1 MDSLLRIAVRAGVL
15 VTRGVACLL
24 LLTVGLSAAEP
35 RPLRALL
42 VCGGCCHDYPIQK
55 DLLKR
60 GIEARARVVI
70 DTVQQGGTS
79 KESRIP
85 LYENPNW
92 AKGYDVVIHDECFG
106 AVADTNWIARILAPH
121 RAGLPGVNLHCAVHS
136 YRAAPGELW
145 QEYLG
150 LRSMKHGKAT
160 PIRIRTIAP
169 RHPILRDLGWS
180 GWTTGNEELY
190 NNVKVFST
198 ATLLQR
204 GAQAEDDYAV
214 TWVNRYGSTRVFSTS
229 LGHFNETVGD
239 DRYLDLVTRGLLWA
253 CDRLDA
259 RHLKPR
265 PGAPMR
271 ASAPAAAP
279 TPGAAGTTPKE

>member
-1 MDSLLRIAVRAGVL
+1 MNSTRAPRITLL
-15 VTRGVACLL
+15 ACIMAASAC
-24 LLTVGLSAAEP
+24 LSAAEP

-42 VCGGCCHDYPIQK
+42 VCGGCCHDYPVQK

-60 GIEARARVVI
+60 GIEARARVVVE
-70 DTVQQGGTS
+70 TVQQGGTS
-79 KESRIP
+79 KESQIP
-85 LYENPNW
+85 LYGNADW
-92 AKGYDVVIHDECFG
+92 ARGYDVVIHDECFG

-160 PIRIRTIAP
+160 PIRIRTVAGT
-169 RHPILRDLGWS
+169 HPILRQLGWRD
-180 GWTTGNEELY
+180 WTTGNEELY

-198 ATLLQR
+198 ATILQR
-204 GAQAEDDYAV
+204 GSQEEDDYAV

-239 DRYLDLVTRGLLWA
+239 GRYLDLVTRGLLWA
-253 CDRLDA
+253 CNRLDS
-259 RHLKPR
+259 RHLR
-265 PGAPMR
+265 PLAV
-271 ASAPAAAP
+271 AVPAGSP
-279 TPGAAGTTPKE
+279 PVGSSVSER

>member
-1 MDSLLRIAVRAGVL
+1 MAWMLAANLGI
-15 VTRGVACLL
+15 
-24 LLTVGLSAAEP
+24 SAAEQ

-55 DLLKR
+55 DVLKR
-60 GIEARARVVI
+60 GIESRARITV

-79 KESRIP
+79 KESQIP
-85 LYENPNW
+85 LYENPDW

-106 AVADTNWIARILAPH
+106 AVADTNWISRILAPH

-160 PIRIRTIAP
+160 PIQIRTVDKQ
-169 RHPILRDLGWS
+169 HPIIRGLGWRD
-180 GWTTGNEELY
+180 WLTGNEELY
-190 NNVKVFST
+190 NNVKVFPS
-198 ATLLQR
+198 ATVLQR
-204 GAQAEDDYAV
+204 GAQGEDDCAI
-214 TWVNRYGSTRVFSTS
+214 TWVNRFGSTRVFSTS
-229 LGHFNETVGD
+229 LGHFNETVSD
-239 DRYLDLVTRGLLWA
+239 DRYLDLVTRGVLWA

-259 RHLKPR
+259 GYLKSITPIPPVR
-265 PGAPMR
+265 STSPIT
-271 ASAPAAAP
+271 PAVKP
-279 TPGAAGTTPKE
+279 

>member
-1 MDSLLRIAVRAGVL
+1 MKNLYQLRW
-15 VTRGVACLL
+15 VTTGLWMLA
-24 LLTVGLSAAEP
+24 LTAGLSAAET

-42 VCGGCCHDYPIQK
+42 VCGGCCHDYPVQK
-55 DLLKR
+55 DVLKR
-60 GIEARARVVI
+60 GIEARARVIVE
-70 DTVQQGGTS
+70 TVEQGGVS

-106 AVADTNWIARILAPH
+106 AVADTNWISQILAPH

-150 LRSMKHGKAT
+150 LRSMRHGKAS
-160 PIRIRTIAP
+160 PIQIRTVDNQ
-169 RHPILRDLGWS
+169 HPIIRGLGWRV
-180 GWTTGNEELY
+180 WLTGNEELY
-190 NNVKVFST
+190 NNVKVFPS
-198 ATLLQR
+198 ATVLQR
-204 GAQAEDDYAV
+204 GTQGDDDCAI

-239 DRYLDLVTRGLLWA
+239 ERYLDLVTRGVLWA
-253 CDRLDA
+253 CDRLDSHNL
-259 RHLKPR
+259 RSISPSPPVR
-265 PGAPMR
+265 STSPI
-271 ASAPAAAP
+271 
-279 TPGAAGTTPKE
+279 TTPVKP

>member
-1 MDSLLRIAVRAGVL
+1 MKNLYQLRW
-15 VTRGVACLL
+15 VTTGLWMLA
-24 LLTVGLSAAEP
+24 LTAGLSAAET

-42 VCGGCCHDYPIQK
+42 VCGGCCHDYPVQK
-55 DLLKR
+55 DVLKR
-60 GIEARARVVI
+60 GIEARARVIVE
-70 DTVQQGGTS
+70 TVEQGGVS

-106 AVADTNWIARILAPH
+106 AVADTNWISQILAPH

-150 LRSMKHGKAT
+150 LRSMRHGKAS
-160 PIRIRTIAP
+160 PIQIRTVDNQ
-169 RHPILRDLGWS
+169 HPIIRGLGWRV
-180 GWTTGNEELY
+180 WLTGNEELY
-190 NNVKVFST
+190 NNVKVFPS
-198 ATLLQR
+198 ATVLQR
-204 GAQAEDDYAV
+204 GTQGDDDCAI

-239 DRYLDLVTRGLLWA
+239 ERYLDLVTRGVLWA
-253 CDRLDA
+253 CDRLDSHNL
-259 RHLKPR
+259 RSIIPSPPVR
-265 PGAPMR
+265 STSPI
-271 ASAPAAAP
+271 
-279 TPGAAGTTPKE
+279 TTPVKP

>member
-1 MDSLLRIAVRAGVL
+1 MKNLYQLRWGTTVLWMLALTAGL
-15 VTRGVACLL
+15 S
-24 LLTVGLSAAEP
+24 VGLSAAEI

-42 VCGGCCHDYPIQK
+42 VCGGCCHDYSVQK
-55 DLLKR
+55 DVLKK
-60 GIEARARVVI
+60 GIEARARVIVE
-70 DTVQQGGTS
+70 TVEQGGVS

-85 LYENPNW
+85 LYESPDW

-106 AVADTNWIARILAPH
+106 AVADTNWISRILAPH

-160 PIRIRTIAP
+160 PIQIRTVDNQ
-169 RHPILRDLGWS
+169 HPIIRGLGWRD
-180 GWTTGNEELY
+180 WLTGNEELY
-190 NNVKVFST
+190 NNVKVFPS
-198 ATLLQR
+198 ATVLQR
-204 GAQAEDDYAV
+204 GTQGDDDCAI

-239 DRYLDLVTRGLLWA
+239 ERYLDLVTRGVLWA
-253 CDRLDA
+253 CDRLDSHNL
-259 RHLKPR
+259 RSIIPSPPVR
-265 PGAPMR
+265 STSPI
-271 ASAPAAAP
+271 
-279 TPGAAGTTPKE
+279 TTPAKP

>member
-1 MDSLLRIAVRAGVL
+1 MKNLYQLRWGTTVL
-15 VTRGVACLL
+15 WMLA
-24 LLTVGLSAAEP
+24 LTAGLSAAEI

-42 VCGGCCHDYPIQK
+42 VCGGCCHDYPVQK
-55 DLLKR
+55 DVLKK
-60 GIEARARVVI
+60 GIEARARVIVE
-70 DTVQQGGTS
+70 TVEQGGVS

-85 LYENPNW
+85 LYENPDW

-106 AVADTNWIARILAPH
+106 AVADTNWISRILAPH

-160 PIRIRTIAP
+160 PIQIRTVDNQ
-169 RHPILRDLGWS
+169 HPIIRGLGWRD
-180 GWTTGNEELY
+180 WLTGNEELY
-190 NNVKVFST
+190 NNVKVFPS
-198 ATLLQR
+198 ATVLQR
-204 GAQAEDDYAV
+204 GTQGDDDCAI

-239 DRYLDLVTRGLLWA
+239 ERYLDLVTRGVLWA
-253 CDRLDA
+253 CDRLDSHNL
-259 RHLKPR
+259 RSIIPSPPVR
-265 PGAPMR
+265 STSPI
-271 ASAPAAAP
+271 
-279 TPGAAGTTPKE
+279 TTPAKS

>member
-1 MDSLLRIAVRAGVL
+1 MNSPRRSWAILLAWIAMVSA
-15 VTRGVACLL
+15 
-24 LLTVGLSAAEP
+24 GLSAAEP
-35 RPLRALL
+35 RSLRALL

-55 DLLKR
+55 DVLKR
-60 GIEARARVVI
+60 GIESRARVVV

-79 KESRIP
+79 KESRIL
-85 LYENPNW
+85 LYENPDW

-106 AVADTNWIARILAPH
+106 AVADTNWITRILAPH
-121 RAGLPGVNLHCAVHS
+121 RAGLPAVNLHCAVHS

-180 GWTTGNEELY
+180 EWTTGNEELY

-204 GAQAEDDYAV
+204 GTQAEDDYAV

-239 DRYLDLVTRGLLWA
+239 ERYLDLVTRGLLWA
-253 CDRLDA
+253 CNRLDA
-259 RHLKPR
+259 RHLRRSPGTRSGGRSDALPSPGTASDTR
-265 PGAPMR
+265 P
-271 ASAPAAAP
+271 
-279 TPGAAGTTPKE
+279 AGFKPKE

>member
-1 MDSLLRIAVRAGVL
+1 MKNLYQLRWGTTVL
-15 VTRGVACLL
+15 WMLA
-24 LLTVGLSAAEP
+24 LTAGLSAGEI

-42 VCGGCCHDYPIQK
+42 VCGGCCHDYSVQK
-55 DLLKR
+55 DVLKK
-60 GIEARARVVI
+60 GIEARARVIVE
-70 DTVQQGGTS
+70 TVEQGGVS

-85 LYENPNW
+85 LYENPDW

-106 AVADTNWIARILAPH
+106 AVADTNWISRILAPH

-160 PIRIRTIAP
+160 PIQIRTVDNQ
-169 RHPILRDLGWS
+169 HPIIRGLGWRD
-180 GWTTGNEELY
+180 WLTGNEELY
-190 NNVKVFST
+190 NNVKVFPS
-198 ATLLQR
+198 ATVLQR
-204 GAQAEDDYAV
+204 GTQGDDDCAI

-239 DRYLDLVTRGLLWA
+239 ERYLDLVTRGVLWA
-253 CDRLDA
+253 CDRLDSHNL
-259 RHLKPR
+259 RSIIPSPPVR
-265 PGAPMR
+265 STSPI
-271 ASAPAAAP
+271 
-279 TPGAAGTTPKE
+279 TTPAKP

>member
-1 MDSLLRIAVRAGVL
+1 MLA
-15 VTRGVACLL
+15 
-24 LLTVGLSAAEP
+24 LTAGLSAAEI

-42 VCGGCCHDYPIQK
+42 VCGGCCHDYPVQK
-55 DLLKR
+55 DVLKK
-60 GIEARARVVI
+60 GIEARARVIVE
-70 DTVQQGGTS
+70 TVEQGGVS

-85 LYENPNW
+85 FYENPDW

-106 AVADTNWIARILAPH
+106 AVADTNWISRILAPH

-160 PIRIRTIAP
+160 PIQIRTVDNQ
-169 RHPILRDLGWS
+169 HPIIRGLGWRD
-180 GWTTGNEELY
+180 WLTGNEELY
-190 NNVKVFST
+190 NNVKVFPS
-198 ATLLQR
+198 ATVLQR
-204 GAQAEDDYAV
+204 GTQGDDDCAI

-239 DRYLDLVTRGLLWA
+239 ERYLDLVTRGVLWA
-253 CDRLDA
+253 CDRLDSHNL
-259 RHLKPR
+259 RSIIPSPPVR
-265 PGAPMR
+265 STSPI
-271 ASAPAAAP
+271 
-279 TPGAAGTTPKE
+279 TTPAKP

>member
-1 MDSLLRIAVRAGVL
+1 VPGAF
-15 VTRGVACLL
+15 
-24 LLTVGLSAAEP
+24 AADP

-60 GIEARARVVI
+60 GIEARARIVVE
-70 DTVQQGGTS
+70 TVQQGGTS

-85 LYENPNW
+85 LYENPEW

-106 AVADTNWIARILAPH
+106 AVADTNWISRILAPH
-121 RAGLPGVNLHCAVHS
+121 KKGIPGVNLHCAVHS

-160 PIRIRTIAP
+160 PIRIRTVDD
-169 RHPILRDLGWS
+169 RHPIIRGLGWRE
-180 GWTTGNEELY
+180 WLTGNEELY

-198 ATLLQR
+198 ATVLQR
-204 GAQAEDDYAV
+204 GSQDEDDYAV

-239 DRYLDLVTRGLLWA
+239 DRYLDLVTRGVLWA

-259 RHLKPR
+259 GHLKTI
-265 PGAPMR
+265 APVPPLR
-271 ASAPAAAP
+271 STSPVIPAKKP
-279 TPGAAGTTPKE
+279 

>member
-1 MDSLLRIAVRAGVL
+1 MKNLYQLRWGITGLWMLA
-15 VTRGVACLL
+15 
-24 LLTVGLSAAEP
+24 LTAGLSAAEI

-42 VCGGCCHDYPIQK
+42 VCGGCCHDYSVQK
-55 DLLKR
+55 DVLKK
-60 GIEARARVVI
+60 GIEARARVIVE
-70 DTVQQGGTS
+70 TVEQGGVS

-85 LYENPNW
+85 LYENPDW

-106 AVADTNWIARILAPH
+106 AVADTNWISRILAPH

-160 PIRIRTIAP
+160 PIQIRTVDNQ
-169 RHPILRDLGWS
+169 HPIIRGLGWRD
-180 GWTTGNEELY
+180 WLTGNEELY
-190 NNVKVFST
+190 NNVKVFPS
-198 ATLLQR
+198 ATVLQR
-204 GAQAEDDYAV
+204 GTQGDDDCAI

-239 DRYLDLVTRGLLWA
+239 ERYLDLVTRGVLWA
-253 CDRLDA
+253 CDRLDSHNL
-259 RHLKPR
+259 RSIIPSPPVR
-265 PGAPMR
+265 STSPI
-271 ASAPAAAP
+271 
-279 TPGAAGTTPKE
+279 TTPAKP

>member
-1 MDSLLRIAVRAGVL
+1 MRSPAMKILSLFH
-15 VTRGVACLL
+15 CLIL
-24 LLTVGLSAAEP
+24 GWMLGPVPGAFAADP

-60 GIEARARVVI
+60 GIEARARIVVE
-70 DTVQQGGTS
+70 TVQQGGTS
-79 KESRIP
+79 KESRIH
-85 LYENPNW
+85 LYENPEW

-121 RAGLPGVNLHCAVHS
+121 QKGLPGVNLHCAVHS
-136 YRAAPGELW
+136 YRAAPGDLW

-160 PIRIRTIAP
+160 PIQIRTVDD
-169 RHPILRDLGWS
+169 RHPIIRGLGWRE
-180 GWTTGNEELY
+180 WLTGNEELY
-190 NNVKVFST
+190 NNVQVFPT
-198 ATLLQR
+198 ATVLQR
-204 GAQAEDDYAV
+204 GAQGDDDCAV

-239 DRYLDLVTRGLLWA
+239 DRYLDLVTRGILWA

-259 RHLKPR
+259 GHLKTI
-265 PGAPMR
+265 APVPPLR
-271 ASAPAAAP
+271 STSPVTPAKKP
-279 TPGAAGTTPKE
+279 

>member
-1 MDSLLRIAVRAGVL
+1 MKNLYQLRWGTTVLWMLALTAGL
-15 VTRGVACLL
+15 S
-24 LLTVGLSAAEP
+24 VGLSAAEI

-42 VCGGCCHDYPIQK
+42 VCGGCCHDYSVQK
-55 DLLKR
+55 DVLKK
-60 GIEARARVVI
+60 GIEARARVIVE
-70 DTVQQGGTS
+70 TVEQGGVS

-85 LYENPNW
+85 LYENPDW

-106 AVADTNWIARILAPH
+106 AVADTNWISRILAPH

-160 PIRIRTIAP
+160 PIQIRTVDNQ
-169 RHPILRDLGWS
+169 HPIIRGLGWRD
-180 GWTTGNEELY
+180 WLTGNEELY
-190 NNVKVFST
+190 NNVKVFPS
-198 ATLLQR
+198 ATVLQR
-204 GAQAEDDYAV
+204 GTQGDDDCAI

-239 DRYLDLVTRGLLWA
+239 ERYLDLVTRGVLWA
-253 CDRLDA
+253 CDRLDSHNL
-259 RHLKPR
+259 RSIIPSPPVR
-265 PGAPMR
+265 STSPI
-271 ASAPAAAP
+271 
-279 TPGAAGTTPKE
+279 TTPAKP

>member
-1 MDSLLRIAVRAGVL
+1 MNAPFRFWWVAVAWMLAEKSGI
-15 VTRGVACLL
+15 
-24 LLTVGLSAAEP
+24 SAAEF

-42 VCGGCCHDYPIQK
+42 VCGGCCHDYPVQK
-55 DLLKR
+55 DVLKR
-60 GIEARARVVI
+60 GIESRARITV

-79 KESRIP
+79 KESQIP

-106 AVADTNWIARILAPH
+106 AVADTNWISRILAPH

-150 LRSMKHGKAT
+150 LRSMKHGKAE
-160 PIRIRTIAP
+160 PIRIRTVDA
-169 RHPILRDLGWS
+169 RHPITQGLNWRDWV
-180 GWTTGNEELY
+180 TGNEELY
-190 NNVKVFST
+190 NNVKVFPT
-198 ATLLQR
+198 ATVLQR
-204 GAQAEDDYAV
+204 GAQGDDDFAV
-214 TWVNRYGSTRVFSTS
+214 TWVNRYGRTRVFSTS

-239 DRYLDLVTRGLLWA
+239 DRYLDLVTRGVLWA

-259 RHLKPR
+259 SHLKSIPPIPPVR
-265 PGAPMR
+265 STSPVT
-271 ASAPAAAP
+271 PAVKP
-279 TPGAAGTTPKE
+279 

>member
-1 MDSLLRIAVRAGVL
+1 MKNLYQLRWGTTVL
-15 VTRGVACLL
+15 WMLA
-24 LLTVGLSAAEP
+24 LTAGLSAAEI

-42 VCGGCCHDYPIQK
+42 VCGGCCHDYPVQK
-55 DLLKR
+55 DVLKK
-60 GIEARARVVI
+60 GIEARARVIVE
-70 DTVQQGGTS
+70 TVEQGGVS

-85 LYENPNW
+85 LYENPDW

-106 AVADTNWIARILAPH
+106 AVADTNWISRILAPH

-160 PIRIRTIAP
+160 PIQIRTVDNQ
-169 RHPILRDLGWS
+169 HPIIRGLGWRD
-180 GWTTGNEELY
+180 WLTGNEELY
-190 NNVKVFST
+190 NNVKVFPS
-198 ATLLQR
+198 ATVLQR
-204 GAQAEDDYAV
+204 GTQGDDDCAI

-239 DRYLDLVTRGLLWA
+239 ERYLDLVTRGVLWA
-253 CDRLDA
+253 CDRLDSHNL
-259 RHLKPR
+259 RSIIPSPPVR
-265 PGAPMR
+265 STSPI
-271 ASAPAAAP
+271 
-279 TPGAAGTTPKE
+279 TTPAKP

>member
-1 MDSLLRIAVRAGVL
+1 MKNLYQLRWGTTGLWMLA
-15 VTRGVACLL
+15 
-24 LLTVGLSAAEP
+24 LTAGLSAAEI

-42 VCGGCCHDYPIQK
+42 VCGGCCHDYPVQK
-55 DLLKR
+55 DVLKK
-60 GIEARARVVI
+60 GIEARARVIVE
-70 DTVQQGGTS
+70 TVEQGGVS

-85 LYENPNW
+85 LYESPDW

-106 AVADTNWIARILAPH
+106 AVADTNWISRILAPH

-160 PIRIRTIAP
+160 PIQIRTVDNQ
-169 RHPILRDLGWS
+169 HPIIRGLGWRD
-180 GWTTGNEELY
+180 WLTGNEELY
-190 NNVKVFST
+190 NNVKVFPS
-198 ATLLQR
+198 ATVLQR
-204 GAQAEDDYAV
+204 GTQGDDDCAI

-239 DRYLDLVTRGLLWA
+239 ERYLDLVTRGVLWA
-253 CDRLDA
+253 CDRLDSHNL
-259 RHLKPR
+259 RSIIPSPPVR
-265 PGAPMR
+265 STSPI
-271 ASAPAAAP
+271 
-279 TPGAAGTTPKE
+279 TTPVKP

>member
-1 MDSLLRIAVRAGVL
+1 MKNLYQLRWGTTVLWMLALTAGL
-15 VTRGVACLL
+15 S
-24 LLTVGLSAAEP
+24 VGLSAAEI

-42 VCGGCCHDYPIQK
+42 VCGGCCHDYSVQK
-55 DLLKR
+55 DVLKK
-60 GIEARARVVI
+60 GIEARARVIVE
-70 DTVQQGGTS
+70 TVEQGGVS

-85 LYENPNW
+85 LYENPDW

-106 AVADTNWIARILAPH
+106 AVADTNWISRILAPH

-160 PIRIRTIAP
+160 PIQIRTVDN
-169 RHPILRDLGWS
+169 RHPIIRGLGWRD
-180 GWTTGNEELY
+180 WLTGNEELY
-190 NNVKVFST
+190 NNVKVFPS
-198 ATLLQR
+198 ATVLQR
-204 GAQAEDDYAV
+204 GTQGDDDCAI

-239 DRYLDLVTRGLLWA
+239 ERYLDLVTRGVLWA
-253 CDRLDA
+253 CDRLDSHNL
-259 RHLKPR
+259 RSIIPSPPVR
-265 PGAPMR
+265 STSPI
-271 ASAPAAAP
+271 
-279 TPGAAGTTPKE
+279 TTPAKP